1 MSAMKSPDQTTVLC
15 VEDEDA
21 QLEMRK
27 ILFEAAGF
35 AFLGASTGAE
45 AVELFRTNGVSV
57 VVIDYWMSGMNGMTV
72 AEEMKRLRPE
82 VPIVMLSGFASLP
95 GEGVGLVD
103 VWLQKARVQPEA
115 LIEQVSELVKRS
127 TADAVE

>member
-1 MSAMKSPDQTTVLC
+1 MKSPTRTTVLC

-35 AFLGASTGAE
+35 AFLGAATGAE
-45 AVELFRTNGVSV
+45 AMELFRTHEVSV
-57 VVIDYWMSGMNGMTV
+57 VVIDYWMSGMNGMIV

-103 VWLQKARVQPEA
+103 IWLQKARVQPEA
-115 LIEQVSELVKRS
+115 LIEQVAGLVRRS